1 MGVHLNDHA
10 RTDAKY
16 DKVNSSCIKNVRIV
30 EDDENRKREIGEI
43 DFCKMTKQDLVQ
55 VFNCINDVVIGSDLR
70 CLSDVLI
77 NKNVDKELYNYM
89 DLIEDKMGEK
99 GLFNLLKEYLTRNE
113 NNDKHKA
120 FVQLLNTT
128 CRLVYTDC
136 DNYIYES
143 YDEHPHPTQ
152 NDIDHNMVGDY
163 SLVLTRPIP
172 FKIIKTMANRVTRL
186 RETENSNFDKKH
198 STAELDELNNCL

>member
-1 MGVHLNDHA
+1 MA
-10 RTDAKY
+10 YRDAKY
-16 DKVNSSCIKNVRIV
+16 DKVNSRCIKNVKMV

-55 VFNCINDVVIGSDLR
+55 VFNCINDVVIDSNR
-70 CLSDVLI
+70 VYLSNVLI
-77 NKNVDKELYNYM
+77 NKKADKELSNYM
-89 DLIEDKMGEK
+89 DIIEDKMGEK

-113 NNDKHKA
+113 NNKKHKA
-120 FVQLLNTT
+120 FVQLLNAT

-136 DNYIYES
+136 DNYTYHD

-172 FKIIKTMANRVTRL
+172 FKIIKTMANEVTRL
-186 RETENSNFDKKH
+186 KKTEQAKLFSNFDKKH

>member
-1 MGVHLNDHA
+1 MA
-10 RTDAKY
+10 YRDAKY
-16 DKVNSSCIKNVRIV
+16 DKVNSRCIKNVKMV

-55 VFNCINDVVIGSDLR
+55 VFNCINDVVIDSNR
-70 CLSDVLI
+70 VYLSNVLI
-77 NKNVDKELYNYM
+77 NKKADKELSNYM
-89 DLIEDKMGEK
+89 NIIEDKMGEK

-128 CRLVYTDC
+128 CRLVYRDC
-136 DNYIYES
+136 DNYTYHD

-172 FKIIKTMANRVTRL
+172 FKIIKTMANEVTRL
-186 RETENSNFDKKH
+186 KETEKENLFSDFDKKH